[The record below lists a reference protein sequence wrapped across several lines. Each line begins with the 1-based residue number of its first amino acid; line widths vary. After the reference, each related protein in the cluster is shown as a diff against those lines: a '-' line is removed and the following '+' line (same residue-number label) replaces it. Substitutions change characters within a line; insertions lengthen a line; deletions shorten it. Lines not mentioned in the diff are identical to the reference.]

1 MKKKLLIVS
10 SGNRIYREYAL
21 RSIATHYDLVLLH
34 DEPLTWQE
42 PYLID
47 FDQIDITDKEQVV
60 AAARAM
66 ARRHQIAGILTYDEP
81 SLEVTAAVAENLQ
94 LRHHRPASAR
104 LCRDKFAMRQAWD
117 KAGVPS
123 ARSRLVFS
131 LQEAEDAASQI
142 GYPVVLKPRSMA
154 ASIGVIRADSP
165 EQLARAYAVASLE
178 LHPVFRGS
186 AVGTLVEEY
195 LVGPEISVEN
205 VVVDGQVS
213 SIAITRKQ
221 LGLAPHFEEI
231 GHVVSP
237 GEPLEEE
244 VAIREVVAAAH
255 RAFDI
260 RYGITHAELRLT
272 ERGPRMIELNG
283 RSAGDLIPYLVYLA
297 TGIDLP
303 LVSAQ
308 VAAGDSPALST
319 TRCTAAAIQFI
330 YPAFDGYF
338 RACAIDPAA
347 FQHSWIEKIICQR
360 QPGEELYLPPRG
372 FIPRLGFIVVTGS
385 SIANCAERVEQA
397 RSYIHLA
404 MEPLIL
410 QEV

>member
-1 MKKKLLIVS
+1 MKKRLLIIS

-21 RSIATHYDLVLLH
+21 RSIATHYDLMMLH

-47 FDQIDITDKEQVV
+47 FKQIDITDKEKVL
-60 AAARAM
+60 AAARAL
-66 ARRHQIAGILTYDEP
+66 AQRHQIAGILTYDEP
-81 SLEVTAAVAENLQ
+81 SLEVTAAAAENLQ
-94 LRHHRPASAR
+94 LRHHCPASAR
-104 LCRDKFAMRQAWD
+104 LCRDKFAMRQTWD
-117 KAGVPS
+117 RAGVPS

-131 LQEAEDAASQI
+131 LQEAGEAANQI

-165 EQLARAYAVASLE
+165 EQLTRAYAVASLE

-195 LVGPEISVEN
+195 LVGPEISVES

-221 LGLAPHFEEI
+221 LGLAPHFEEV

-237 GEPLEEE
+237 GEPLGEEA
-244 VAIREVVAAAH
+244 AIREVVAAAH
-255 RAFDI
+255 RAFNI
-260 RYGITHAELRLT
+260 QYGVTHAELRLT

-303 LVSAQ
+303 LASAQ
-308 VAAGDSPALST
+308 VAVGDPPTLSATHYT
-319 TRCTAAAIQFI
+319 TAAIQFI
-330 YPAFDGYF
+330 YPTFDGYF
-338 RACAIDPAA
+338 RECIIDTTA
-347 FQHSWIEKIICQR
+347 FQHSWIEKIVCQR

-372 FIPRLGFIVVTGS
+372 FIPRLGFVIVTGTS
-385 SIANCAERVEQA
+385 MAECAERIEHA
-397 RSYIHLA
+397 RSYVHIA
-404 MEPLIL
+404 MEPLIP